1 MSAVIV
7 KEYLSRAVTDVIAA
21 TKIPCMAVLLS
32 GCSIPG
38 VNNFGEVKEYT
49 SEYDGIVRREVVPAL
64 VHNAKDGESFFMGI
78 FHVGDSDHVSLI
90 VKVDGVVN
98 ISSMGINIDGNLNE
112 FESNQLTEHD
122 INATDSFVWSW
133 SEKRFVVSVDFLKR
147 MVSAKRV
154 VIQIRTNEGYLD
166 GDFNK
171 GCNSENDSWVVY
183 ACDAFNDFVVKH
195 LKAEIVK

>member
-1 MSAVIV
+1 MSVAIV
-7 KEYLSRAVTDVIAA
+7 KKYLSRAVTDVIVA
-21 TKIPCMAVLLS
+21 TKMLCMAVLLS

-38 VNNFGEVKEYT
+38 VDNLGEVKEYT

-64 VHNAKDGESFFMGI
+64 VLNAKDEFSFFMGI
-78 FHVGDSDHVSLI
+78 FHVGDSEHVSII
-90 VKVDGVVN
+90 VKANGVVN

-112 FESNQLTEHD
+112 FESNQLTKHD
-122 INATDSFVWSW
+122 SSW
-133 SEKRFVVSVDFLKR
+133 SEKRFVVSMDFLKR